1 VQEVPEDA
9 TAIPI
14 GCPITNTQIYLLD
27 GQLQPVPIGVTGE
40 LYIGGEGLAQGYLNR
55 PELTSLAFI
64 PNPFSQ
70 KPGTRLYKTGDLA
83 RYRSDGNIEFLGR
96 SDDQVKI
103 RGFRIEL
110 GEIEAVLSQHPAVA
124 EAVVIVQEDIPG
136 DKHLVAY
143 IVPNKGQAPTSSQLR
158 QFSKEKLPNYMV
170 PSAYMML
177 EFLPLTPNGK
187 VDRRVLPAVDTLSLD
202 TKEDYVAPRTTVE
215 EELARIWR
223 QVLGKQQVG
232 VHDNFFELGGHSLL
246 ATQLTSR
253 IRDRFKV
260 ELPVRILFEAPTMA
274 MLARHI
280 ETICWAAKGLDTNNS
295 EGNEREDVEF

>member
-1 VQEVPEDA
+1 VQEVPEEA

-40 LYIGGEGLAQGYLNR
+40 LYIGGDGLAQGYLNR

-143 IVPNKGQAPTSSQLR
+143 IVPNKGQAPN
-158 QFSKEKLPNYMV
+158 KL
-170 PSAYMML
+170 S
-177 EFLPLTPNGK
+177 
-187 VDRRVLPAVDTLSLD
+187 
-202 TKEDYVAPRTTVE
+202 VAPILEREVAK
-215 EELARIWR
+215 LHGAFC
-223 QVLGKQQVG
+223 LYDVG
-232 VHDNFFELGGHSLL
+232 V
-246 ATQLTSR
+246 LTADTEWQSR
-253 IRDRFKV
+253 S
-260 ELPVRILFEAPTMA
+260 PCPTCG
-274 MLARHI
+274 RY
-280 ETICWAAKGLDTNNS
+280 S
-295 EGNEREDVEF
+295 QS